1 MIVRQSLRFTAMVS
15 SLLTT
20 VMADDGGDR
29 LKQAIELHRSFLTL
43 DSHMDTP
50 AVMQRPDFDISE
62 RHSWENDLSQVDFPR
77 LTEGGMDGG
86 FLVVFVPQGARTP
99 EGRAEAVKLA
109 SSRFDT
115 IESMLKRQSG
125 LAGLARSLGEAEY
138 LRRQGKFVFFVG
150 IENGHA
156 IGNDLD
162 VLREFHRRGARYFGI
177 THMLNNDLADASTD
191 PEGEEHGGLSH
202 FGRAAVELC
211 NRLGMMVDVSHAS
224 DKVAEEVLVMSK
236 APVIA
241 SHSSAHALFAH
252 PRNLNDDL
260 IRGIAK
266 SGGVVQINLFSAYLM
281 EVAPDPE
288 RKAAIDAWRA
298 RYRDRWNELD
308 DSEKTESVR
317 VRVEIEQRYP
327 VPLATVATAV
337 DHIDHVVGLVGIDHA
352 GISADFDGGGGVE
365 KVMDISG
372 MPRVTAEL
380 LQRGYTAVDLEKL
393 WGGNLMRVLGQ
404 TQRVA
409 SRLEMKHAPARMIP
423 FDTPEGRVLLDEESA
438 IDHAPLAANWVAQLK
453 SHCGAASA
461 VVVQNSLIPGGGFT
475 QDNLFDERT
484 ADIIQQET
492 VYQIGFTLEELAR
505 TIHARSG
512 LAVDRFHAGNG
523 PDEHGYEKWIEAL
536 KANRLDAG
544 RRIIVNYATG
554 WPARRSNSG
563 GHFSPIADYHE
574 GENLVLIQEINA
586 SRSSFW
592 CDAREL
598 WDSMNQVDGV
608 SDRVRG
614 WLEVRKSDTD
624 SPSAR

>member
-1 MIVRQSLRFTAMVS
+1 MNPCQPF
-15 SLLTT
+15 LLTAILCGT
-20 VMADDGGDR
+20 LTFVAADEESVR
-29 LKQAIELHRSFLTL
+29 LQRAIELHRSFLTL
-43 DSHMDTP
+43 DSHIDTP
-50 AVMQRPDFDISE
+50 AVMQRPGFDLSR
-62 RHSWENDLSQVDFPR
+62 RHSWEDDMSQVDFPR
-77 LTEGGMDGG
+77 LSEGGMDGG
-86 FLVVFVPQGARTP
+86 FLVVFVPQGVRTP

-109 SSRFDT
+109 RSRFDT
-115 IESMLKRQSG
+115 IESMLKEKSG
-125 LAGLARSLGEAEY
+125 LAGLARSQGEAEF
-138 LRRQGKFVFFVG
+138 LRKQGKFAFFIG

-191 PEGEEHGGLSH
+191 PEGGEHQGLSH

-211 NRLGMMVDVSHAS
+211 NQLGMMVDVSHAS
-224 DKVAEEVLVMSK
+224 DRVAEEVLRVSK

-241 SHSSAHALFAH
+241 SHSSAHALFPH
-252 PRNLNDDL
+252 PRNLTDEL
-260 IRGIAK
+260 IRGIAR

-281 EVAPDPE
+281 EVAPDLE

-308 DSEKTESVR
+308 AADKTESVR
-317 VRVEIEQRYP
+317 ARVEIERRFP
-327 VPLATVATAV
+327 IPLSNVATAV
-337 DHIDHVVGLVGIDHA
+337 DHIDHVVKLVGIDHA

-365 KVMDISG
+365 GVMDVAG

-380 LQRGYTAVDLEKL
+380 LRRGYSAPDLEKL
-393 WGGNLMRVLGQ
+393 WGGNLMRALGG

-409 SRLEMKHAPARMIP
+409 SHLEMKKAPARMIP
-423 FDTPEGRVLLDEESA
+423 FDTPEGRALLDEKSA
-438 IDHAPLAANWVAQLK
+438 VDYAPLAAHWVAQLK

-512 LAVDRFHAGNG
+512 LAVERFHAGSG
-523 PDEHGYEKWIEAL
+523 ADEHGYERWIEAL
-536 KANRLDAG
+536 KANRQDAG

-554 WPARRSNSG
+554 WPSRRINSG

-574 GENLVLIQEINA
+574 EENLVLVQEINDT
-586 SRSSFW
+586 RSVFW

-598 WDSMNQVDGV
+598 WDSMNQVDSV
-608 SDRVRG
+608 SGRVRG
-614 WLEVRKSDTD
+614 WLVVRGAAAVQGIT
-624 SPSAR
+624 R